1 MNGGTRQGIDLTR
14 VLNAPQRRVFA
25 AWTSPE
31 DFAAWYGGEAEVPL
45 DRVSMD
51 VRPGG
56 AWSLVIVMPGVEMP
70 FHGVYREVSEPDGLV
85 LTLKDGSA
93 PGDPRTRRARP
104 SPSPSPTWATDHRAG
119 LPAARRQP
127 HTGAVRGGRGR
138 LGGLLRRAGRPP
150 RHPPLSPRPPRHPPR
165 APRAAYFASGSAAS
179 SATTQVSGA
188 NTTSSAAARS
198 AVAARRTEAGAP
210 SRSSDR
216 RCGRGPASPPGRR
229 SAASPPCTRGPP
241 PRRAR

>member
-14 VLNAPQRRVFA
+14 VLPAPQQRVFA

-31 DFAAWYGGEAEVPL
+31 DFAAWYGGEADVPL

-93 PGDPRTRRARP
+93 PGTPEDTEAAEGEII
-104 SPSPSPTWATDHRAG
+104 TVTFTDLGDGTTELAF
-119 LPAARRQP
+119 QQ
-127 HTGAVRGGRGR
+127 RGGN
-138 LGGLLRRAGRPP
+138 LTPAQ
-150 RHPPLSPRPPRHPPR
+150 
-165 APRAAYFASGSAAS
+165 Y
-179 SATTQVSGA
+179 
-188 NTTSSAAARS
+188 AAAEDGWE
-198 AVAARRTEAGAP
+198 AFLDALVARLATHP
-210 SRSSDR
+210 
-216 RCGRGPASPPGRR
+216 
-229 SAASPPCTRGPP
+229 
-241 PRRAR
+241 

>member
-93 PGDPRTRRARP
+93 PGDPEDTEDE
-104 SPSPSPTWATDHRAG
+104 TITVTFTDLGHGATELAFQQRGGNLTPEQYAAAEDGWEAFFDA
-119 LPAARRQP
+119 LAARLA
-127 HTGAVRGGRGR
+127 T
-138 LGGLLRRAGRPP
+138 
-150 RHPPLSPRPPRHPPR
+150 HP
-165 APRAAYFASGSAAS
+165 
-179 SATTQVSGA
+179 
-188 NTTSSAAARS
+188 
-198 AVAARRTEAGAP
+198 
-210 SRSSDR
+210 
-216 RCGRGPASPPGRR
+216 
-229 SAASPPCTRGPP
+229 
-241 PRRAR
+241 

>member
-14 VLNAPQRRVFA
+14 VLDAPQRRVFA

-93 PGDPRTRRARP
+93 PKESEGETI
-104 SPSPSPTWATDHRAG
+104 TVTFTDLGHGTTELAFQQRGGNLTPEQYAAAEDG
-119 LPAARRQP
+119 WEAFFDALAARLA
-127 HTGAVRGGRGR
+127 T
-138 LGGLLRRAGRPP
+138 
-150 RHPPLSPRPPRHPPR
+150 HP
-165 APRAAYFASGSAAS
+165 
-179 SATTQVSGA
+179 
-188 NTTSSAAARS
+188 
-198 AVAARRTEAGAP
+198 
-210 SRSSDR
+210 
-216 RCGRGPASPPGRR
+216 
-229 SAASPPCTRGPP
+229 
-241 PRRAR
+241 